1 MTPLLAILEFGDYAV
16 IAVIVIIFAGGAS
29 FAAQQ
34 RLDLHRVERKLDA
47 VLKHHSVEFLSPEVQ
62 LLAKDPSKRITAIK
76 LHREQN
82 PGLGLAD
89 AKREI
94 EDFARSPSD
103 HAA

>member
-16 IAVIVIIFAGGAS
+16 IAVIVIFFAGGAS

-34 RLDLHRVERKLDA
+34 RLDLRHVERKLDA
-47 VLKHHSVEFLSPEVQ
+47 IIKHQGVELLSPEVQ
-62 LLAKDPSKRITAIK
+62 RLAKDPSKKIAAIK

-89 AKREI
+89 AKKEI
-94 EDFARSPSD
+94 EDFA
-103 HAA
+103 

>member
-1 MTPLLAILEFGDYAV
+1 MTPLLAILEFGDYAI

-29 FAAQQ
+29 FAARQ
-34 RLDLHRVERKLDA
+34 RLDLRRVERNLDA
-47 VLKHHSVEFLSPEVQ
+47 LLKHHGVEFLSPEVQ
-62 LLAKDPSKRITAIK
+62 LLAKDPSKKVAAIK

-94 EDFARSPSD
+94 EVFA
-103 HAA
+103 